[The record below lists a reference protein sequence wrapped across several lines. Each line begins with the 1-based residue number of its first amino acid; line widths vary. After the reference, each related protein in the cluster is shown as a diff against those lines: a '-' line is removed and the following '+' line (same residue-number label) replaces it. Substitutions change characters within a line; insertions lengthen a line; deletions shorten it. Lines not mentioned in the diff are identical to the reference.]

1 MANSYDLTQLDAHS
15 FESMINFLAL
25 RVLGKGIVGFAA
37 GADGGRDGYLFGEA
51 PYPTIKNAWS
61 GTWYIQSK
69 FHKPHLSAD
78 PQKWLIQQASNEI
91 QSFLEPGARSIPDIW
106 ILATNI
112 EPSGKPE
119 TGAYDKIKKLVK
131 DNLGSNIKF
140 DIWGGR
146 KILDFL
152 ALDPQVASH
161 YGHFLT
167 PGNILT
173 SLFNTIHDEFAQVNS
188 IIDHLIVNQFN
199 EQNYTKLEQA
209 GSSADTRPKIHQL
222 FVDLPYSC
230 DNEER
235 HEKILQALTS
245 SSAHVHK
252 ISIWGTDI
260 DRYRAFSKI
269 PTRARV
275 FILKG
280 GPGQGKSTVGQFFS
294 QIHRASLILSDDGPK
309 VSLSTRETAEQLK
322 NVAFQKNYWTNSP
335 RIPVLIELKDFA
347 TWYGSKSE
355 FESKGVLSYIS
366 EKISQKTE
374 QKVLPGTLKRAFQTR
389 SWFFNFDGLDEVPN
403 DVKDKV
409 SEEIIKFTDEQL
421 TSIDADALILCTT
434 RPQGYSGQFDKLDA
448 TVAVL
453 TSLPRVVALNC
464 ATAVVRFGRS
474 ESEGDDAVETLSS
487 AMDSAQVREL
497 MTTPLQS
504 HIMAVVVRDGGR
516 PPEKRWELFD
526 NFYKVM
532 KKRESQKNFQD
543 ARVSKLLREGDTL
556 LKAIHS
562 RLGIS
567 LHALAENSKGAETKL
582 EKEEFSEL
590 SYQTVN
596 MLMDENVEETVS
608 ALMEATTE
616 RLVFVNTP
624 ESSTSVRFDIR
635 QLQEFFAGE
644 FIYSDVSP
652 AIIRSRIE
660 VICTDAHWREVMHF
674 LLSALIANGRTT
686 ELANAA
692 EVLIAADSCE
702 DCHKTRIFRRRM
714 AVGALLSLRLLNE
727 GVLEQDKRVRQHF
740 ANVLPPLFGVLEE
753 QVLSTLANLANP
765 NTSAWVLNLMI
776 EHLFDASEEEQ
787 IGAAIV
793 LARSLPDNHAQV
805 ERVRSKIMKSST
817 TYLES
822 IYSFMQPDRIRRQSI
837 KDQNHKTS
845 NTWFLQATLDLLCE
859 REPRAN
865 FDYSLPYKLLEY
877 NKYRTI
883 QTPAFQKLS
892 VTETKIFFVL
902 FDIEGDLTPA
912 STHPNNAYKG
922 LSFVSYTHNWQS
934 GTFPSSIEFK
944 IDNSENLG
952 PFLNFCASAI
962 TLSRHASPSNL
973 KYFLDLSSSFINY
986 TEILPSFLQ
995 ALIPIDPWSLND
1007 HPSENPLSNLSLAK
1021 LEKFIKTGKLSDRM
1035 IHPTVEGIGLRGSFS
1050 AASWKKLCRDC
1061 PNLAIG
1067 LGIQEVGEI
1076 SLGPQHGYYGKGI
1089 IELAF
1094 NHPELFFKHILRWGK
1109 LFEIAGED
1117 AQLIREHFLKNHSAQ
1132 VAGSDYGYDH
1142 SPDIYPFKIDLNTE
1156 FCLLPLLAARLVEKF
1171 NYGGSQYRNTPFTRK
1186 ISIPESLMIEF
1197 GLNYA
1202 ALRNIF
1208 NDKEQAAINRQAALT
1223 CYFIRDFS
1231 ESDNQQDHFYN
1242 ENLNSTFLELLD
1254 EQSPLWFITS
1264 FFKFSEKNLS
1274 HKDLRSA
1281 SLVAH
1286 CLNFY
1291 RGNYD
1296 ARRIMQTLLSKWRE
1310 RSSAPISETSSLQT
1324 WLGQQV

>member
-1 MANSYDLTQLDAHS
+1 MANSYDLTQLDTHS
-15 FESMINFLAL
+15 FESMVNFLAL

-37 GADGGRDGYLFGEA
+37 GADGGRDGYLLGEA
-51 PYPTIKNAWS
+51 PYPTTKNAWS

-78 PQKWLIQQASNEI
+78 PQKWLVQQASDEI
-91 QSFLEPGARSIPDIW
+91 KSFLEPGSRSIPDIW

-131 DNLGSNIKF
+131 DNLGSNVKF

-167 PGNILT
+167 PGNVLT
-173 SLFNTIHDEFAQVNS
+173 TLFNTINDEFAQVNS

-222 FVDLPYSC
+222 FVDLPYNC
-230 DNEER
+230 DNEDR
-235 HEKILQALTS
+235 YEKILQALTS

-280 GPGQGKSTVGQFFS
+280 GPGQGKSTVGQFFA
-294 QIHRASLILSDDGPK
+294 QIHRASLILSDDAPK

-322 NVAFQKNYWTNSP
+322 KVALNKNYWTSSP
-335 RIPVLIELKDFA
+335 RIPVLVELKDFA

-374 QKVLPGTLKRAFQTR
+374 QRVLPGTLKRAFQTR

-409 SEEIIKFTDEQL
+409 AEEIIKFTDEQL

-453 TSLPRVVALNC
+453 TSLPRLVALNC

-474 ESEGDDAVETLSS
+474 ESEGDEAVDTLNS

-543 ARVSKLLREGDTL
+543 ARVAKLLREGDTL

-590 SYQTVN
+590 SYLTVN

-674 LLSALIANGRTT
+674 LLSALVANGRTT
-686 ELANAA
+686 ELVNAA

-727 GVLEQDKRVRQHF
+727 GVLEQDKRIRQHF

-765 NTSAWVLNLMI
+765 NTSAWVINLMI

-793 LARSLPDNHAQV
+793 LSRSLPDNHPQV
-805 ERVRSKIMKSST
+805 ERVRSKIMKSSA
-817 TYLES
+817 TYLECV
-822 IYSFMQPDRIRRQSI
+822 YFFLQPDRIRRQSI
-837 KDQNHKTS
+837 NDSNQKVS
-845 NTWFLQATLDLLCE
+845 NTWFLEATLDLLCE
-859 REPRAN
+859 RKPRTN
-865 FDYSLPYKLLEY
+865 FDYSLPYKLIEY
-877 NKYRTI
+877 NKYRTAK
-883 QTPAFQKLS
+883 TPAFQKLS
-892 VTETKIFFVL
+892 ITETRIFFAL
-902 FDIEGDLTPA
+902 FDVEGDLKPA
-912 STHPNNAYKG
+912 STNQTNSYKG
-922 LSFVSYTHNWQS
+922 LSFVSYAHNWRS
-934 GTFPSSIEFK
+934 GTTPSSINFE

-962 TLSRHASPSNL
+962 TVSNHTSAINL
-973 KYFLDLSSSFINY
+973 KRFLDLSISFKNY
-986 TEILPSFLQ
+986 TDILPSYMQ
-995 ALIPIDPWSLND
+995 ALIPIDPWSVNE
-1007 HPSENPLSNLSLAK
+1007 HSTVNPLGNLSLEQ
-1021 LEKFIKTGKLSDRM
+1021 LDKFIKSGKLGDRTV
-1035 IHPTVEGIGLRGSFS
+1035 HPTVDGIGLRGNFS
-1050 AASWKKLCRDC
+1050 SASWKKFCRDC
-1061 PNLAIG
+1061 PTLALG

-1076 SLGPQHGYYGKGI
+1076 SLDPEHAFYGKGI
-1089 IELAF
+1089 IEVAF
-1094 NHPELFFKHILRWGK
+1094 KYPELCAPHILRWGK
-1109 LFEIAGED
+1109 LFNIAGDD
-1117 AQLIREHFLKNHSAQ
+1117 APLVREHFLKNHSVQFAN
-1132 VAGSDYGYDH
+1132 DNYTYDH
-1142 SPDIYPFKIDLNTE
+1142 SSDIFPFKIDLITE
-1156 FCLLPLLAARLVEKF
+1156 IIWLPMLAARLVEKL
-1171 NYGGSQYRNTPFTRK
+1171 NYGGSQYRNNPFARK
-1186 ISIPESLMIEF
+1186 TIIPEALLAEF
-1197 GLNYA
+1197 GLDYA
-1202 ALRNIF
+1202 VLRSIF
-1208 NDKEQAAINRQAALT
+1208 NDKEQPTIIRQAAIA
-1223 CYFIRDFS
+1223 CYFILEFP
-1231 ESDNQQDHFYN
+1231 ESDNQQDHFYH
-1242 ENLNSTFLELLD
+1242 EKLNSTFLELLD
-1254 EQSPLWFITS
+1254 EQSPSWLITS

-1274 HKDLRSA
+1274 HKDVRSA
-1281 SLVAH
+1281 YLVAH
-1286 CLNFY
+1286 CLNLY
-1291 RGNYD
+1291 RGNYEV
-1296 ARRIMQTLLSKWRE
+1296 RRIMQTLLSRWRE
-1310 RSSAPISETSSLQT
+1310 RSSAPISETNSLQT